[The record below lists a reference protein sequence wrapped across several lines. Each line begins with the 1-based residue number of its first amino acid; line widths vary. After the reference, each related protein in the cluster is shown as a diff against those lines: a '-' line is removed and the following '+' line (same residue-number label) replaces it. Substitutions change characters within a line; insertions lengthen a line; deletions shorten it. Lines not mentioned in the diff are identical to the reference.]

1 MEKVVTQLR
10 GIERNTDIELSKDGG
25 MLDLINMRYREDG
38 SLEPMGQPSVTG
50 NLGDGSIPLYI
61 HYLPNG
67 DANLICAV
75 VSSGTKNKKYDD
87 GRLYDIVW
95 GHKRVYGANKEQF
108 VDIGDRIIVETAET
122 IWVWKH
128 TMR

>member
-10 GIERNTDIELSKDGG
+10 GIERNTDVELSKDGG

-38 SLEPMGQPSVTG
+38 SLEPMGQPSVAG

-75 VSSGTKNKKYDD
+75 VSSGTMM
-87 GRLYDIVW
+87 
-95 GHKRVYGANKEQF
+95 ESC
-108 VDIGDRIIVETAET
+108 T
-122 IWVWKH
+122 ILCGGISVSMERTKSNL
-128 TMR
+128 